1 MNHILGRD
9 DAVLQS
15 PGSGRR
21 HVVGLLGRKNIR
33 TVSSTVRGSERYCE
47 SSTFI
52 I

>member
-1 MNHILGRD
+1 MIHILGRD
-9 DAVLQS
+9 DAVLQP

-21 HVVGLLGRKNIR
+21 HVVGILGRENIR
-33 TVSSTVRGSERYCE
+33 TVSSTVRGTERYCE